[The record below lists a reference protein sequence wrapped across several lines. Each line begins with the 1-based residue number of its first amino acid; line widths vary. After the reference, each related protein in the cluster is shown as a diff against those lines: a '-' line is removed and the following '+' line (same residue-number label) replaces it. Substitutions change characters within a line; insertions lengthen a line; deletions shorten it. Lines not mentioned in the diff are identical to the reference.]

1 MTGILGMVGF
11 YACAHLGFEIYI
23 LSDLA
28 QGRPLPEHDGRVCME
43 CNLQI
48 TIPTIV

>member
-1 MTGILGMVGF
+1 MVVF
-11 YACAHLGFEIYI
+11 YACAHLGFEIYF

-28 QGRPLPEHDGRVCME
+28 EGWPLPEHDGRVCME

-48 TIPTIV
+48 TMPVIV